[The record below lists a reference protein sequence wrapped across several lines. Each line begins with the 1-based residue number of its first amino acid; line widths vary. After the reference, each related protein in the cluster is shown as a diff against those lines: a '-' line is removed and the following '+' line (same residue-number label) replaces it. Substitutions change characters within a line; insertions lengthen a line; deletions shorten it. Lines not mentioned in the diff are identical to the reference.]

1 MSALHDLSPASE
13 KPASSQGGDEGAG
26 GVSVLSD
33 PRAQGYEPWLFQT
46 MLDELAESELGIG
59 FIYTILELLAAR
71 HGLDDAVV
79 VLSHETFGTQTFRLG
94 RRIVEPDLL
103 ARLGGTPGVYCEP
116 DVVSDAER
124 DAVRTACQLS
134 WSMHVAR
141 FSAAHDPLT
150 NIANRRAFDA
160 ALQTAAVHSARY
172 GWPFTMVLVDLNHF
186 KVVNDQRGHAAGD
199 HVLRQFGFALRQSVR
214 SGDTAARIGGDEFA
228 VILSNAEGSESA
240 GFLERLRLHLKAG
253 DESIEFTTGAAVAP
267 ADSTDPNELY
277 RIADARLYEKKGIV
291 LS

>member
-1 MSALHDLSPASE
+1 VSASLDPSSGARP
-13 KPASSQGGDEGAG
+13 PASSTRDAG
-26 GVSVLSD
+26 EPVVSVLSD
-33 PRAQGYEPWLFQT
+33 SRAQGYEPWLFQT

-59 FIYTILELLAAR
+59 FIYTILGLLAGR

-79 VLSHETFGTQTFRLG
+79 VLGHESFGTQAFRLG
-94 RRIVEPDLL
+94 RRVVDAELL
-103 ARLGGTPGVYCEP
+103 GRVGTTPGVYCEP
-116 DVVSDAER
+116 DVVSEAEC

-240 GFLERLRLHLKAG
+240 GFLERLRLHLKAS

-267 ADSTDPNELY
+267 TDSTDPNELY

>member
-1 MSALHDLSPASE
+1 MSALDTPSGAP
-13 KPASSQGGDEGAG
+13 PSSQSGDAPLGAT
-26 GVSVLSD
+26 SLLSD
-33 PRAQGYEPWLFQT
+33 PRGQGYEPWLFQT

-59 FIYTILELLAAR
+59 FIYTILELLAQR
-71 HGLDDAVV
+71 HGLDDAAVV
-79 VLSHETFGTQTFRLG
+79 INDESFGNQAFRLG
-94 RRIVEPDLL
+94 RRHVEPELL
-103 ARLGGTPGVYCEP
+103 TRLGATPGVYCEP
-116 DVVSDAER
+116 DVVGEAER

-172 GWPFTMVLVDLNHF
+172 GWPFTMVLMDLNAF
-186 KVVNDQRGHAAGD
+186 KVVNDRRGHAAGD

-253 DESIEFTTGAAVAP
+253 DENVEFTSGAAVAP
-267 ADSTDPNELY
+267 ADSTDPNELF